1 MSEGPEVE
9 TSEPP
14 PEVSRLV
21 AAITSIPGVTWVEV
35 EKTFLPN
42 IAVADLSLPG
52 SFAFLPIAAL
62 RRSNGA
68 LPQELLLSINFRIER
83 SEAGLKA
90 LEFLSWWT
98 RDQSRGGTNM
108 QIRSVGLPPRV
119 ENTIQLGRTLSF
131 TIDWFYAEPSED
143 IGKLLSAIDGI
154 AKDIEFSITMYARC
168 FEEAR

>member
-1 MSEGPEVE
+1 MSEGPEAE

-21 AAITSIPGVTWVEV
+21 AAVTSIPGATSVEV
-35 EKTFLPN
+35 EKTFLPD

-52 SFAFLPIAAL
+52 FFAFLPIAAL

-68 LPQELLLSINFRIER
+68 LPEELLLSINFKIER

-98 RDQSRGGTNM
+98 RDQSRGGANM
-108 QIRSVGLPPRV
+108 QIRSVGLPPQV
-119 ENTIQLGRTLSF
+119 GNTIQLGQTLSF
-131 TIDWFYAEPSED
+131 TIDWFYADPSGD
-143 IGKLLSAIDGI
+143 IGKLLSAVDEK
-154 AKDIEFSITMYARC
+154 AKEIEFSFTLYARC
-168 FEEAR
+168 FEETA